1 MVTDAPPD
9 ASRLLDAVDASP
21 EDDTL
26 RVQAARALAAEG
38 RYADSARLVAV
49 RWRNLTAHQSGQAV
63 CLCRACLQ
71 PAVGTVT
78 QDGLALSREFAV
90 AGGRVLWFWWPE
102 GMEARRAAGVAAV
115 TAQLAARFDA
125 GSVGDEEEEDEDA

>member
-9 ASRLLDAVDASP
+9 AARLVADVAESPGDDA
-21 EDDTL
+21 L
-26 RVQAARALAAEG
+26 RTKAARALAAEG
-38 RYADSARLVAV
+38 RYAESARLVAE

-78 QDGLALSREFAV
+78 LDGLALSREFAV

-125 GSVGDEEEEDEDA
+125 GSADEEEEEDA

>member
-49 RWRNLTAHQSGQAV
+49 RWRNLTAHQSGQAA

-102 GMEARRAAGVAAV
+102 GMETRRAAGVAAV

-125 GSVGDEEEEDEDA
+125 GSADDEEDEDA